1 MTKKTIYLKDYTPHP
16 YKITKVELEFDI
28 FDKFTQVISS
38 MSVERVD
45 KSIKILE
52 LDCENIEIISINI
65 NGNEI
70 KDFDISNNKLNFL
83 ADKDEFK
90 LRTISK
96 IYPHKNTALEGLYK
110 SGEIYCT
117 QNEPEGFRRITPF
130 IDRSDNMAHFTTKV
144 IADKKF
150 PQLLSN
156 GNLKE
161 KGDVDENRHFAI
173 WDDPFL
179 KPSYLFAL
187 VAGDFDV
194 VSDSF
199 KTMKNKNVSLN
210 IYVDKGNALKT
221 SHAMTSLKNA
231 MKWDEDTF
239 GLAYDL
245 DYYNIVAVD
254 SFNMGAMEN
263 KGLNIFN
270 SHYVLASLE
279 VATDQNFL
287 GIESVIA
294 HEYFH
299 NYTGNRITC
308 KDWFELTLK
317 EGLTVFRDQ
326 SFSADMNSKVIQR
339 IDDVKA
345 LRSRQFLE
353 DAGPTAHPIK
363 TDKYIEINNFYTA
376 TVYEKGA
383 EVIRMMHTLL
393 GKEAFRKGMDY
404 YFANYDSQAVRTD
417 DYLYSLRTAG
427 YIDKQFELWYS
438 QSRTP
443 RLKIQRELNDGVLKL
458 TLTQHIDDDVDGN
471 KQKAMYYPLSVA
483 LFDTKGKRIELKLR
497 SSSDQ
502 RYIDKN
508 MIIVSKGVEVFELVV
523 GDDFDLITFNRD
535 FTAPIIITDEEQ
547 DYKKVLSV
555 EDDGF
560 TLFEAMNELQIDVVL
575 KYMKSAVVDQDFLDT
590 YEYIAIK
597 EMDDLALKARLLEF
611 INIDTILSYV
621 NVIEPSLIVKSL
633 MEIKNAIALRMESHF
648 VSEYKK
654 YNLPK
659 NTSIDFDSISQRS
672 YKNTILSY
680 LARVKKESIDLL
692 VCKQYDESLTMSDK
706 IVALDLLENY
716 FEKSSKQR
724 LQNFYDLYKDDTL
737 TMNKYFSVLAS
748 SSRDGVLQR
757 VQSLSKDEVFDIK
770 VPNLVRSL
778 YGVYSKNFEYFHDKD
793 GDSYAYIAQ
802 IIIELDSINP
812 MIASGL
818 ASSFKILK
826 RLESHQQ
833 KLMKEQIEKIIDM
846 ENISSNLYETV
857 NSILVK

>member
-1 MTKKTIYLKDYTPHP
+1 MTKKTIYLKDYKPHP
-16 YKITKVELEFDI
+16 YKITKVDLEFDI
-28 FDKFTQVISS
+28 FDQYTQVSS
-38 MSVERVD
+38 KMSLIRVD
-45 KSIKILE
+45 SSVKKLE
-52 LDCENIEIISINI
+52 LDCENIEIVSI
-65 NGNEI
+65 EI
-70 KDFDISNNKLNFL
+70 DGKKLEKFDYTDNKLSFE
-83 ADKDEFK
+83 ADIDEFN
-90 LRTISK
+90 LLTISK
-96 IYPHKNTALEGLYK
+96 IYPDKNTALEGLYK
-110 SGEIYCT
+110 SGDIYCT

-130 IDRSDNMAHFTTKV
+130 IDRSDNMAYFRTKV

-150 PQLLSN
+150 PHLLAN
-156 GNLKE
+156 GNLVE
-161 KGDVDENRHFAI
+161 KGEINKDRHYAI

-199 KTMKNKNVSLN
+199 VTMENKKVSLN
-210 IYVDKGNALKT
+210 IYVDKGNASKT
-221 SHAMTSLKNA
+221 SHAMSSLKNA
-231 MKWDEDTF
+231 MKWDEETY

-270 SHYVLASLE
+270 SHYVLASQDA
-279 VATDQNFL
+279 ATDQNFL

-393 GKEAFRKGMDY
+393 GKEAFRRGMDY

-417 DYLYSLRTAG
+417 DFLYSLRTAG

-443 RLKIQRELNDGVLKL
+443 KLDIQRELSGKVLKL
-458 TLTQHIDDDVDGN
+458 TLTQTIDDDVDGN
-471 KQKAMYYPLSVA
+471 KQEAMYYPLRIA
-483 LFDTKGKRIELKLR
+483 LFNKDAKRIKPKLKA
-497 SSSDQ
+497 SSDQ
-502 RYIDKN
+502 RYIDKDI
-508 MIIVSKGVEVFELVV
+508 IIVSKDKEVFELEV

-535 FTAPIIITDEEQ
+535 FSAPIIITDKEQ

-560 TLFEAMNELQIDVVL
+560 TLFEAMNELQINAVL
-575 KYMKSAVVDQDFLDT
+575 KCIKSSVVDEEFLDI
-590 YEYIAIK
+590 YELIAKKDI
-597 EMDDLALKARLLEF
+597 DDLALKARLLEF
-611 INIDTILSYV
+611 ISIDSILSYID
-621 NVIEPSLIVKSL
+621 VIEPKVIVDSMMK
-633 MEIKNAIALRMESHF
+633 IKNSIASRMELHF
-648 VSEYKK
+648 MDEYKK
-654 YNLPK
+654 YNFPK
-659 NTSIDFDSISQRS
+659 NINIDFDTISQRL

-680 LARVKKESIDLL
+680 LARVKKESIELL
-692 VCKQYDESLTMSDK
+692 VSKQYDESLTMSDK

-716 FEKSSKQR
+716 FENSSKQR
-724 LQNFYDLYKDDTL
+724 LDNFYNLYKNDTL

-757 VQSLSKDEVFDIK
+757 VKSLSEDEVFDIK

-778 YGVYSKNFEYFHDKD
+778 YGAYSKNFQHFHDKN
-793 GDSYAYIAQ
+793 GESYAYIAQ
-802 IIIELDSINP
+802 KIIELDGINP

-818 ASSFKILK
+818 ASAFKILK
-826 RLESHQQ
+826 RLESNQQ
-833 KLMKEQIEKIIDM
+833 KLMKEQVEKIINI
-846 ENISSNLYETV
+846 ENISSNLFETI